1 MKFGVLS
8 HLKHL
13 KEAPMKHAFT
23 LAIRTVLF
31 EVLWTLGT
39 SYVPGALPG

>member
-1 MKFGVLS
+1 
-8 HLKHL
+8 
-13 KEAPMKHAFT
+13 MKHAFT